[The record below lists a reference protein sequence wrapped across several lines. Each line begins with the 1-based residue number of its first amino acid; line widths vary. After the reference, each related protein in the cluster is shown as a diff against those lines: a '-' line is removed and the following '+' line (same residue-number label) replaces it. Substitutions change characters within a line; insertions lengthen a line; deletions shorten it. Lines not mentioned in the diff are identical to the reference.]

1 MCVIN
6 CLVQPGCERRA
17 RGKVRQNENEHGEMN
32 KWIYFQRKEEN
43 AELGELFGLMFASE
57 FGD

>member
-1 MCVIN
+1 MD
-6 CLVQPGCERRA
+6 
-17 RGKVRQNENEHGEMN
+17 

-43 AELGELFGLMFASE
+43 AELGELFGLLFASE